1 MAEFVK
7 LGPEQEF
14 VGEQVSS
21 RIPQSNSTDL
31 WIKNRGFFDR
41 IKDSFGASF
50 AA

>member
-7 LGPEQEF
+7 FGTEQEF

-21 RIPQSNSTDL
+21 RISQTNGTGL